1 MEESNTVSPE
11 SITYIIML
19 SAMQVVLNCQ
29 LELQGTVYDQGKV
42 AQKVREAINM
52 MSLKNSTNR
61 DLIWKTD
68 DINAAKMMKA
78 IEVIGSQ
85 IAKGDGLILHLITNL
100 TREGVD
106 LSRCVLKELSDKDLT
121 GRDLEFER
129 KLRNSFMYTQ

>member
-1 MEESNTVSPE
+1 MTEQEFNTNEVSSE

-29 LELQGTVYDQGKV
+29 LELQGTVYDQGKA

-52 MSLKNSTNR
+52 MSLKNSSNR

-68 DINAAKMMKA
+68 DINAAKTMKG
-78 IEVIGSQ
+78 IEIIGSQ

-106 LSRCVLKELSDKDLT
+106 LSRCVLKELSDKEL
-121 GRDLEFER
+121 LE
-129 KLRNSFMYTQ
+129 LREQKDQ

>member
-1 MEESNTVSPE
+1 MTEQEFSTNEVSSE

-29 LELQGTVYDQGKV
+29 LELQGTVYDQGKA

-52 MSLKNSTNR
+52 MSLKNSSNR

-68 DINAAKMMKA
+68 DVNAAKTMKG
-78 IEVIGSQ
+78 IEIIGSQ

-106 LSRCVLKELSDKDLT
+106 LSRCMLKELSDKEL
-121 GRDLEFER
+121 LE
-129 KLRNSFMYTQ
+129 LREQKDQ

>member
-1 MEESNTVSPE
+1 MEESNAVSPE

-29 LELQGTVYDQGKV
+29 LELQGTVYDQGKA

-52 MSLKNSTNR
+52 MSLKNSANR

-68 DINAAKMMKA
+68 DINAAKTMKG
-78 IEVIGSQ
+78 IEIIGSQ

-106 LSRCVLKELSDKDLT
+106 LSRCMLKELSDKEL
-121 GRDLEFER
+121 LE
-129 KLRNSFMYTQ
+129 LREQKDQ

>member
-1 MEESNTVSPE
+1 
-11 SITYIIML
+11 ML

-29 LELQGTVYDQGKV
+29 LELQGTVYDQGKA

-52 MSLKNSTNR
+52 MSLKNSSNR

-68 DINAAKMMKA
+68 DINAAKTMKG
-78 IEVIGSQ
+78 IEIIGSQ

-106 LSRCVLKELSDKDLT
+106 LSRCMLKELSDKEL
-121 GRDLEFER
+121 LE
-129 KLRNSFMYTQ
+129 LREQKDQ

>member
-1 MEESNTVSPE
+1 MEESSAVSPE

-29 LELQGTVYDQGKV
+29 LELQGTVYDQGKA

-52 MSLKNSTNR
+52 MSLKNSSNR

-68 DINAAKMMKA
+68 DINAAKTMKG
-78 IEVIGSQ
+78 IEIIGSQ

-106 LSRCVLKELSDKDLT
+106 LSRCMLKELSDKEL
-121 GRDLEFER
+121 LE
-129 KLRNSFMYTQ
+129 LREQKDQ

>member
-106 LSRCVLKELSDKDLT
+106 LSRCVLKELSDKEL
-121 GRDLEFER
+121 LE
-129 KLRNSFMYTQ
+129 LREQKDQ

>member
-1 MEESNTVSPE
+1 MEKDTVSPE

-52 MSLKNSTNR
+52 MSLKNSANR

-68 DINAAKMMKA
+68 DINAAKTMKG
-78 IEVIGSQ
+78 IEIIGSQ

-100 TREGVD
+100 TREGID
-106 LSRCVLKELSDKDLT
+106 LSRCMLKELSDKEL
-121 GRDLEFER
+121 LE
-129 KLRNSFMYTQ
+129 LREQKDQ

>member
-1 MEESNTVSPE
+1 MEESNEVSPE

-29 LELQGTVYDQGKV
+29 LELQGTVYDQGKA

-52 MSLKNSTNR
+52 MSLKNSSNR

-68 DINAAKMMKA
+68 DINAAKTMKG
-78 IEVIGSQ
+78 IEIIGSQ

-106 LSRCVLKELSDKDLT
+106 LSRCMLKELSDKEL
-121 GRDLEFER
+121 LE
-129 KLRNSFMYTQ
+129 LREQKDQ

>member
-1 MEESNTVSPE
+1 MEESNAVSPE

-29 LELQGTVYDQGKV
+29 LELQGTVYDQGKA

-52 MSLKNSTNR
+52 MSLKNSANR

-68 DINAAKMMKA
+68 DINAAKTMKG
-78 IEVIGSQ
+78 IEIIGSQ

-100 TREGVD
+100 TREGID
-106 LSRCVLKELSDKDLT
+106 LSRCMIKELSDKEL
-121 GRDLEFER
+121 LE
-129 KLRNSFMYTQ
+129 LREQKDQ